1 MSQPPIY
8 PEHPGFLE
16 MVTRLLS
23 NISFANIDAAC
34 DQLLD
39 PQPVEL
45 EDEDRD
51 TVSGEYRQHCLGV
64 VDTYPSGEP
73 RASKI
78 GQPAIAEDAISH
90 NRIRHLLDS
99 TGFPQLSNA
108 ILVGE
113 EAGQSAWDA
122 AMEAPASTLVIDVDP
137 IDGSSNYDAM
147 TYGFST
153 NMLAYM
159 KTAPGKHFKLVV
171 AMVTGSHHSVAWQL
185 NKKVVV
191 RSRKRAFVEITEP
204 ISKAPREGYIAAV
217 AAMPHHRAKIATLLE
232 TASDPSWNLPLYETG
247 GNQFHDPTPT
257 VNTMGGAP
265 STIGLAVGRCSLSV
279 TTSSQTIHDTA
290 GVPALLALNLP
301 IWDENGPVD
310 RVALME
316 LFNQLDS
323 PNSDNY
329 TPIPPLVI
337 GRDPEFVAQAAGRT
351 FHSPPM
357 DLVAVP
363 RRPKL
368 TVVGGGTA

>member
-1 MSQPPIY
+1 M
-8 PEHPGFLE
+8 L
-16 MVTRLLS
+16 TRLLS
-23 NISFANIDAAC
+23 NVSFDNVDAAT
-34 DQLLD
+34 DQLVD
-39 PQPVEL
+39 PQPAEL
-45 EDEDRD
+45 EDESHKS
-51 TVSGEYRQHCLGV
+51 VSGEYRQHCLGV
-64 VDTYPSGEP
+64 LENYPDDAP

-78 GQPAIAEDAISH
+78 GQPAIVEDANSH
-90 NRIRHLLDS
+90 RRIRHLLNN
-99 TGFPQLSNA
+99 TGFPQLTQA

-113 EAGQSAWDA
+113 EAAQSAWDE
-122 AMEAPASTLVIDVDP
+122 AMEAPPGTMVIDVDP

-147 TYGFST
+147 AYGFST
-153 NMLAYM
+153 NILAYM
-159 KTAPGKHFKLVV
+159 KTARGKHFELVV
-171 AMVTGSHHSVAWQL
+171 AMVTGGYHSVAWQL

-191 RSRKRAFVEITEP
+191 RSRRRGFIEITEP
-204 ISKAPREGYIAAV
+204 ISTAPRAGYIAAV

-232 TASDPSWNLPLYETG
+232 TASDPSWNLPHYETG
-247 GNQFHDPTPT
+247 GKQFHDPTPT

-265 STIGLAVGRCSLSV
+265 ATIGLALGRCSLSV
-279 TTSSQTIHDTA
+279 TTSPQTIHDTA

-316 LFNQLDS
+316 LFNQLNS

-329 TPIPPLVI
+329 TPIPPLII
-337 GRDPEFVAQAAGRT
+337 GRDAEFVAHAAERV

-368 TVVGGGTA
+368 TIVDGGTA